1 VYLFYNIIDSKPRYK
16 KYFWGDSLALKGKT
30 AAVTSDTF
38 TLTKM
43 PAGRYLVEVRRS
55 GARVG
60 TTAVMVR

>member
-1 VYLFYNIIDSKPRYK
+1 VIDLRGRTLGS
-16 KYFWGDSLALKGKT
+16 FNT
-30 AAVTSDTF
+30 AKSAVGTF
-38 TLTKM
+38 TLSKL